1 MEEEQGGG
9 DKPLKKLPAT
19 KRVVVMTTQKITE
32 FITRIEDKT
41 APRADNLSVA
51 PACNDITDDRRFYI
65 FGGEVGITDK
75 RGEDTGK
82 MMNDDL
88 NVKLGMIRDENDEDQ
103 RPETTRMTT

>member
-1 MEEEQGGG
+1 
-9 DKPLKKLPAT
+9 
-19 KRVVVMTTQKITE
+19 MTTQKITE